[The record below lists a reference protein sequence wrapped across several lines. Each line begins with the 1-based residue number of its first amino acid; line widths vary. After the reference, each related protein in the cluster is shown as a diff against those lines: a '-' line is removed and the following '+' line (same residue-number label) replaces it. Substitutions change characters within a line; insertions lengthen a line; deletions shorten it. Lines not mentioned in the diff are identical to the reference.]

1 MAEQESPQLAL
12 SRWDDIH
19 ALQEFY
25 PNFSDFL
32 YDGITRLMGFT
43 CTDIQMDI
51 ADYMEGERNPYK
63 MVQAQRSQAKTTIA
77 AFRAVYRLMH
87 DPTHRVL
94 IFSAGSTMASEIS
107 GWIIQIIMGWD
118 IMKPLRPDRQ
128 AGDRAG
134 VESFDIHHS
143 LKGPEKSPSVKCL
156 GIESNMQGSR
166 ADLLIADDIESSK
179 NSRTPIQREKLL
191 MYTRDFTS
199 ICATGEILY
208 LGTPQSGDSIYNTL
222 PGRGFSIR
230 IWPGRYPTAD
240 ELPGYGLNLAP
251 IIRDRILDDP
261 SLQIGG
267 GPSLTRGKPTD
278 PVLLPEETL
287 VTKEIDQGPSYFQ
300 LQHML
305 CTDLTDQERFPLKI
319 RNLMVYPLDLEQACG
334 KFMWQPTPDHK
345 VDRAMQSACTEDF
358 YRAQPISNEFFEYT
372 HKMMYVDPAG
382 GGQNGD
388 ETGYAV
394 VYALN
399 GYLFLMDMGGLP
411 GGYSEDVY
419 ASLSAI
425 KDAFN
430 VKEVCVEENYGKGAF
445 AALWHQFDDSIGA
458 IDVFESGQKELRI
471 IENLEPVMARH
482 RLIINET
489 LLQKDV
495 DLCKKYPT
503 NKRSVYQLFFQM
515 QKITRDRGALIHD
528 DRLDALGGAVRQ
540 LMAMM
545 AVNEDKSIAKR
556 KTEEFNKWMKDPFG
570 TGVNPYNV
578 PANSGPNM
586 LARVNRR

>member
-1 MAEQESPQLAL
+1 MADKEHADLAL
-12 SRWDDIH
+12 RRWEDLK
-19 ALQEFY
+19 ALQDYY
-25 PNFSDFL
+25 PHFEDFL

-43 CTDIQMDI
+43 CTDVQLDI
-51 ADYMEGERNPYK
+51 ANYMQFEPTLYK
-63 MVQAQRSQAKTTIA
+63 MIQAQRSQAKTTVASFYCVWKLI
-77 AFRAVYRLMH
+77 H
-87 DPTHRVL
+87 NPTTRVL
-94 IFSAGSTMASEIS
+94 VFSAGSTMSSEIS

-118 IMKPLRPDRQ
+118 ILSPLRPERQ

-134 VESFDIHHS
+134 IEAFDVHHS
-143 LKGPEKSPSVKCL
+143 LKWPEKSPSVACL
-156 GIESNMQGSR
+156 GIESNMQGRR
-166 ADLLIADDIESSK
+166 ADILLADDIESGK

-191 MYTRDFTS
+191 HYTRDFTS
-199 ICATGEILY
+199 ICQSGEILY
-208 LGTPQSGDSIYNTL
+208 LGTPQSGDSIYNSL

-230 IWPGRYPTAD
+230 IWPGRYPTA
-240 ELPGYGLNLAP
+240 EEIPGYGLNLAP
-251 IIRDRILDDP
+251 LIRDRILADP
-261 SLQIGG
+261 SLQTGG
-267 GPSLTRGKPTD
+267 GPSLNRGKPTD
-278 PVLLPEETL
+278 PVLLPEEAL
-287 VTKEIDQGPSYFQ
+287 VSKELDQGPSYFQ

-345 VDRAMQSACTEDF
+345 VARAMQSACTEDF
-358 YRAQPISNEFFEYT
+358 YQAQPISNEFFDYT
-372 HKMMYVDPAG
+372 HKLMYVDPAG

-388 ETGYAV
+388 ETAYAV

-425 KDAFN
+425 KDAFD

-445 AALWHQFDDSIGA
+445 AALWHQFDETIGA
-458 IDVFESGQKELRI
+458 IDVYESGQKELRI

-495 DLCKKYPT
+495 DLCKKYPAS
-503 NKRSVYQLFFQM
+503 KRSVYQLFFQM
-515 QKITRDRGALIHD
+515 QKITRDRNALIHD

-545 AVNEDKSIAKR
+545 AVSEDKSIAKR
-556 KTEEFNKWMKDPFG
+556 KDAEFKEWMKDPFG

-578 PANSGPNM
+578 PANGTPNM
-586 LARVNRR
+586 LAKINRR

>member
-25 PNFSDFL
+25 PNFRDFL
-32 YDGITRLMGFT
+32 YDGITYLMGFT

-51 ADYMEGERNPYK
+51 ADYMEGEKNPFK

-77 AFRAVYRLMH
+77 AFRAVFRLMH

-118 IMKPLRPDRQ
+118 ILKPMRPDRQ

-166 ADLLIADDIESSK
+166 SDLLIADDIESGK
-179 NSRTPIQREKLL
+179 NSRTPVQRDKLL
-191 MYTRDFTS
+191 EYTRDFTS

-240 ELPGYGLNLAP
+240 ELPGYGMNLAP
-251 IIRDRILDDP
+251 LIRDRILADP
-261 SLQIGG
+261 SLQTGG
-267 GPSLTRGKPTD
+267 GPSLNRGKPTD
-278 PVLLPEETL
+278 PVLLPEEIL
-287 VTKEIDQGPSYFQ
+287 VTKELDQGPSYFQ

-319 RNLMVYPLDLEQACG
+319 RNLMVYPLDLEQAPG
-334 KFMWQPTPDHK
+334 KFLWQPVPDHK
-345 VDRAMQSACTEDF
+345 VDRAPQSACTEDF
-358 YRAQPISNEFFEYT
+358 YRGVPLSTEYFEYS
-372 HKMMYVDPAG
+372 HRLMYVDPAG

-388 ETGYAV
+388 ETAYAI
-394 VYALN
+394 VYAMN
-399 GYLFLMDMGGLP
+399 GYLFLMDVGAFP
-411 GGYSEDVY
+411 GGYSEAVY
-419 ASLSAI
+419 EGLSA
-425 KDAFN
+425 
-430 VKEVCVEENYGKGAF
+430 VKEAYGVKDVCVEENYGKGAF
-445 AALWHQFDDSIGA
+445 AALWHQFDPETRA

-471 IENLEPVMARH
+471 IERLEPVMARH
-482 RLIINET
+482 RLIVNEAI
-489 LLQKDV
+489 LQRDV
-495 DLCKKYPT
+495 DLCKKYPAA
-503 NKRSVYQLFFQM
+503 KRSVYQLFFQL

-528 DRLDALGGAVRQ
+528 DRLDAVAGAVRQ
-540 LMAMM
+540 LMDMM
-545 AVNEDKSIAKR
+545 AVGEDVAIEKR
-556 KTEEFNKWMKDPFG
+556 KTTEFNDWMRDPFG
-570 TGVNPYNV
+570 TGVNPYNI
-578 PANSGPNM
+578 PKHGGNNLFNG
-586 LARVNRR
+586 RR